1 MKRSIAHL
9 PAEKQEDLAF
19 IVKTTLKEFPQ
30 VEMIILFGS
39 YARGNYVDYD
49 QRIEYG
55 LRTCYMS
62 DFDILLL
69 TEKTILSHKVWPIK
83 DAIAEA
89 YYRMKG
95 LPKRPFVTPI
105 QLIHE
110 SIHFMNRQISEGYY
124 FHTDIRKEGII
135 LYDSGKFKLSPIGEL
150 GYAKTKALAQEYFD
164 DKFQR
169 ANSFLRDAKY
179 AYSCDDFKQS
189 SFYLHQAVE
198 NLYRTICSV
207 FTLYSHK
214 THHLGEL
221 YKWVSE
227 ESEEPSRAFPRDT
240 EEEKR
245 LFNLLLNAYV
255 QARYNPQFKVT
266 KEDIDILIPKVELLK
281 SITEKISLERLN
293 EYQQKI
299 DEEERE

>member
-9 PAEKQEDLAF
+9 PAEKQEDLEF

-39 YARGNYVDYD
+39 YARGTYVDYD

-55 LRTCYMS
+55 MRTCYMS

-69 TEKTILSHKVWPIK
+69 TEKTMPTHQVRPFKEI
-83 DAIAEA
+83 IAEA
-89 YYRMKG
+89 YYEMKG

-105 QLIHE
+105 QFIHE
-110 SIHFMNRQISEGYY
+110 SIHFMNRQIAKGLY

-135 LYDSGKFKLSPIGEL
+135 LYDSGKFKLSPIGKLKHTEI
-150 GYAKTKALAQEYFD
+150 KALAQEYFD
-164 DKFQR
+164 DKFHR
-169 ANSFLRDAKY
+169 GVVFIKNAIFNYNDKEYVMASFM
-179 AYSCDDFKQS
+179 
-189 SFYLHQAVE
+189 LHQAVE
-198 NLYRTICSV
+198 NFYRTICSV
-207 FTLYSHK
+207 FTLYGHK
-214 THHLGEL
+214 THNLGEL
-221 YKWVSE
+221 YKWVAE
-227 ESEEPSRAFPRDT
+227 ESKEPGNAFPRDT
-240 EEEKR
+240 QEEER
-245 LFNLLLNAYV
+245 LFELLTNAYV

-281 SITEKISLERLN
+281 SITKKISLERLN

-299 DEEERE
+299 DEEEK